1 MADGRAVTQSRS
13 EAVAAGR
20 SAAAGD
26 DGLVRALGL
35 WDSTL
40 LVIGLVIGSAVFL
53 VTGGPNGVAR
63 LLPSPGL
70 LILGWVAGGIL
81 SFAGALV
88 YAELGA
94 ALPRAGGQ
102 YVFLREAYG
111 DLTGFLYGWTLFTV
125 IHTGTLAALAVG
137 YARYFGIFFPSL
149 GADRVLWALPL
160 IGHTLSISAGQLN
173 AVAVIVFLSIVNYFG
188 VKEGSLF
195 QGIVTLV
202 KIASFAGFM
211 VLGIVIGTGSWSH
224 LAPLFG
230 GGAGPAVAAVAPG
243 AATAVPGAGGFGMGA
258 FILSMVA
265 MLWAYEGWNNITFTA
280 GEIKDPQRNL
290 PRSLILGMS
299 AITLIYVGM
308 NLVYLYAMPIGD
320 MISSETIGE
329 AAAGRLFGPAG
340 SSLMSLCV
348 LISVFGCISATVISG
363 PRVFY
368 AMAKDGLFFRR
379 IASVHPRHR
388 TPSQAI
394 LWQCVWSSA
403 LCLSGTYDQLYT
415 FVIFAAVLFYAL
427 AGASVIVLR
436 RRHPEWPRPYR
447 TWGYPFTPI
456 LYVGTCVIVLVN
468 TLMNQP
474 VESGWGLA
482 ILACGLPAYL
492 YWRRRKRGAGAPI
505 ASGPLTGPA

>member
-1 MADGRAVTQSRS
+1 MSGSSERAGSS
-13 EAVAAGR
+13 PVAGASGQ
-20 SAAAGD
+20 AGD
-26 DGLVRALGL
+26 AGLVRALGL

-53 VTGGPNGVAR
+53 VTGGAGGVAR

-70 LILGWVAGGIL
+70 LIAGWIAGGVL

-102 YVFLREAYG
+102 YLFLREAYG
-111 DLTGFLYGWTLFTV
+111 DLTGFLYGWTLFAV

-137 YARYFGIFFPSL
+137 YARYFGLFVPALGTDRALASFPIL
-149 GADRVLWALPL
+149 GR
-160 IGHTLSISAGQLN
+160 TFEISAGQIN
-173 AVAVIVFLSIVNYFG
+173 AVFVIVLLSIVNYFG

-195 QGIVTLV
+195 QGIVTVV

-211 VLGIVIGTGSWSH
+211 LLGVAIGRGSWSH
-224 LAPLFG
+224 FATTPAAGAAP
-230 GGAGPAVAAVAPG
+230 GAVG
-243 AATAVPGAGGFGMGA
+243 AATAGFGPGA

-290 PRSLILGMS
+290 PLSLILGMS
-299 AITLIYVGM
+299 AITQIYVGM
-308 NLVYLYAMPIGD
+308 NLVYVYAMPVGD
-320 MISSETIGE
+320 MFGTETIGE
-329 AAAGRLFGPAG
+329 AAAERLFGPFGAR
-340 SSLMSLCV
+340 LMSLAV
-348 LISVFGCISATVISG
+348 LVSVFGCISATVISG

-368 AMAKDGLFFRR
+368 AMASDGLFFKS
-379 IASVHPRHR
+379 IAEVHARHR
-388 TPSQAI
+388 TPVKAI
-394 LWQCVWSSA
+394 LWQCLWSSA

-447 TWGYPFTPI
+447 TWGYPATPI
-456 LYVGTCVIVLVN
+456 LYVGVCVLVLVN
-468 TLMNQP
+468 TLVNQP

-482 ILACGLPAYL
+482 ILACGLPAYF
-492 YWRRRKRGAGAPI
+492 YWKRRRVAAAERAA
-505 ASGPLTGPA
+505 

>member
-1 MADGRAVTQSRS
+1 MTGPREGTGSQAD
-13 EAVAAGR
+13 AAAPVSAAPGR
-20 SAAAGD
+20 SAAD
-26 DGLVRALGL
+26 SGLVRALGL

-53 VTGGPNGVAR
+53 VTGGATGVAR

-111 DLTGFLYGWTLFTV
+111 DLTGFLYGWTLFAV

-137 YARYFGIFFPSL
+137 YARYFGLFVPAL
-149 GADRVLWALPL
+149 GTGHVLASVPL
-160 IGHTLSISAGQLN
+160 FGHTLPISAGQLN
-173 AVAVIVFLSIVNYFG
+173 AVAVIVVLSIVNYFG

-211 VLGIVIGTGSWSH
+211 ILGVAIGKGSWSH
-224 LAPLFG
+224 LAAPS
-230 GGAGPAVAAVAPG
+230 GA
-243 AATAVPGAGGFGMGA
+243 TPGAGAAGFGAGA

-290 PRSLILGMS
+290 PLSLILGMS

-308 NLVYLYAMPIGD
+308 NVLYLYAMPIGD
-320 MISSETIGE
+320 MFASETIGE
-329 AAAGRLFGPAG
+329 AAAGRLFGPTG
-340 SSLMSLCV
+340 STLMSLCV

-368 AMAKDGLFFRR
+368 AMAKDGLFFRQ
-379 IASVHPRHR
+379 IAAVHPRYR
-388 TPSQAI
+388 TPTKAI
-394 LWQCVWSSA
+394 LWQCLWSSA

-427 AGASVIVLR
+427 AGAAVIVLR
-436 RRHPEWPRPYR
+436 RRHPEWSRPYR
-447 TWGYPFTPI
+447 TWGYPVTPI
-456 LYVGTCVIVLVN
+456 VYVGVCVIVLVN
-468 TLMNQP
+468 TLVNQP

-492 YWRRRKRGAGAPI
+492 YWKRRRDGTAARAA
-505 ASGPLTGPA
+505 

>member
-1 MADGRAVTQSRS
+1 MSDPREG
-13 EAVAAGR
+13 E
-20 SAAAGD
+20 

-53 VTGGPNGVAR
+53 VTGGAGGVAR

-70 LILGWVAGGIL
+70 LILGWIAGGLL

-94 ALPRAGGQ
+94 AMPRAGGQ
-102 YVFLREAYG
+102 YLFLREAYG

-125 IHTGTLAALAVG
+125 IHTGSLAALAVG
-137 YARYFGIFFPSL
+137 YARYFGVFVPAL
-149 GADRVLWALPL
+149 GTDRIVAALPL
-160 IGHTLSISAGQLN
+160 FGHTLSISAGQLN
-173 AVAVIVFLSIVNYFG
+173 AVAVIVLLSIVNYFG

-195 QGIVTLV
+195 QGMVTVV

-211 VLGIVIGTGSWSH
+211 VLGIAIGKGSWSH
-224 LAPLFG
+224 LAAAPPASAAST
-230 GGAGPAVAAVAPG
+230 GA
-243 AATAVPGAGGFGMGA
+243 AGGFGLGA

-308 NLVYLYAMPIGD
+308 NVIYLYAMPIGEMVSTD
-320 MISSETIGE
+320 TIGE

-348 LISVFGCISATVISG
+348 LVSVFGCISATVISG

-388 TPSQAI
+388 TPAQAI
-394 LWQCVWSSA
+394 LWQCIWSSA

-447 TWGYPFTPI
+447 TWGYPVTPI
-456 LYVGTCVIVLVN
+456 VYVGVCVLVLGN
-468 TLMNQP
+468 TLINQP

-482 ILACGLPAYL
+482 ILGCGLPAYV
-492 YWRRRKRGAGAPI
+492 YWRRQRRDA
-505 ASGPLTGPA
+505 

>member
-1 MADGRAVTQSRS
+1 MSGRS
-13 EAVAAGR
+13 ERAGSPLVAGA
-20 SAAAGD
+20 SEQAGD
-26 DGLVRALGL
+26 SGLVRVLGL

-53 VTGGPNGVAR
+53 VTGGASGVAR

-70 LILGWVAGGIL
+70 LIAGWIAGGVL

-111 DLTGFLYGWTLFTV
+111 DLTGFLYGWTLFAV

-137 YARYFGIFFPSL
+137 YARYFGIFVPALGTDHALASFPIL
-149 GADRVLWALPL
+149 GR
-160 IGHTLSISAGQLN
+160 TFEISAGQIN
-173 AVAVIVFLSIVNYFG
+173 AVFVIVLLSIINYFG

-195 QGIVTLV
+195 QGVVTVV

-211 VLGIVIGTGSWSH
+211 ILGVAIGRGSWSH
-224 LAPLFG
+224 FVPLFG
-230 GGAGPAVAAVAPG
+230 AVGGGAAQSAGAAPG
-243 AATAVPGAGGFGMGA
+243 AMGAAASGFGLGA

-290 PRSLILGMS
+290 PLSLIFGMS

-308 NLVYLYAMPIGD
+308 NLVYLYAMPVGD
-320 MISSETIGE
+320 MFATETIGE
-329 AAAGRLFGPAG
+329 AAAGRLFGPFGAR
-340 SSLMSLCV
+340 LMSLSV
-348 LISVFGCISATVISG
+348 LVSVFGCISATVISG

-368 AMAKDGLFFRR
+368 AMANDGLFFKS
-379 IASVHPRHR
+379 IAEVHPRHR
-388 TPSQAI
+388 TPVKAI
-394 LWQCVWSSA
+394 FWQCLWSSA

-415 FVIFAAVLFYAL
+415 FAMFAAVLFYAL
-427 AGASVIVLR
+427 AGASVVVLR

-447 TWGYPFTPI
+447 TWGYPLTPI
-456 LYVGTCVIVLVN
+456 LYVGVCLVVLVN
-468 TLMNQP
+468 TLINQP

-492 YWRRRKRGAGAPI
+492 YWKGRRV
-505 ASGPLTGPA
+505 ASPGRAA

>member
-1 MADGRAVTQSRS
+1 MAGTHEGTGAPRDGS
-13 EAVAAGR
+13 AAGR
-20 SAAAGD
+20 AASGAEAGD
-26 DGLVRALGL
+26 GGLVRALGL

-53 VTGGPNGVAR
+53 VTGGSSGVAR

-70 LILGWVAGGIL
+70 LIVGWIAGGLL

-111 DLTGFLYGWTLFTV
+111 DLTGFLYGWTLFAV

-137 YARYFGIFFPSL
+137 YARYFGIFFPAL
-149 GADRVLWALPL
+149 GTDHVLAALPL
-160 IGHTLSISAGQLN
+160 FGHTLTISAAQLN

-195 QGIVTLV
+195 QGIITVV

-211 VLGIVIGTGSWSH
+211 VLGIAIGKGSWSH
-224 LAPLFG
+224 FAPLFG
-230 GGAGPAVAAVAPG
+230 AAGGATAAG
-243 AATAVPGAGGFGMGA
+243 ATSTTTAVTAPAAGGFGLGA

-290 PRSLILGMS
+290 PRSLVLGMT

-308 NLVYLYAMPIGD
+308 NLVYLYAMPVGD
-320 MISSETIGE
+320 MVATDTIGE
-329 AAAGRLFGPAG
+329 AAAGRLFGPLG
-340 SSLMSLCV
+340 SRLMSLSV

-368 AMAKDGLFFRR
+368 AMAKDGLFFRG
-379 IASVHPRHR
+379 IAEVHPLHR
-388 TPSQAI
+388 TPVKAI
-394 LWQCVWSSA
+394 FWQCVWSSA

-447 TWGYPFTPI
+447 TWGYPATP
-456 LYVGTCVIVLVN
+456 LVYVGVCVVVLVN
-468 TLMNQP
+468 TLINQP

-492 YWRRRKRGAGAPI
+492 YWKRRKGGVGGRAA
-505 ASGPLTGPA
+505 

>member
-1 MADGRAVTQSRS
+1 MTGTRET
-13 EAVAAGR
+13 
-20 SAAAGD
+20 D

-53 VTGGPNGVAR
+53 VTGGASGVAR
-63 LLPSPGL
+63 LLPTPGL
-70 LILGWVAGGIL
+70 LILGWIAGGLL

-94 ALPRAGGQ
+94 AMPRAGGQ

-125 IHTGTLAALAVG
+125 IHTGSLAALAVG
-137 YARYFGIFFPSL
+137 YARYFGVFVPAL
-149 GADRVLWALPL
+149 GTDRIVAALPL
-160 IGHTLSISAGQLN
+160 FGHTLSISAGQLN

-202 KIASFAGFM
+202 KIASFAGFIL
-211 VLGIVIGTGSWSH
+211 LGIAIGRGSWSH
-224 LAPLFG
+224 LVPLFG
-230 GGAGPAVAAVAPG
+230 AAAGATGSEAAATAPAVTGGAGA
-243 AATAVPGAGGFGMGA
+243 FGMGP
-258 FILSMVA
+258 FILSMIA

-320 MISSETIGE
+320 MVATDTIGE
-329 AAAGRLFGPAG
+329 AAAGRLFGPLG
-340 SSLMSLCV
+340 STLMSLCV
-348 LISVFGCISATVISG
+348 LVSVFGCISATVISG

-379 IASVHPRHR
+379 IAAVHPRHR
-388 TPSQAI
+388 TPAQAI

-447 TWGYPFTPI
+447 TWGYPVTPI
-456 LYVGTCVIVLVN
+456 LYVGVSVVVLGN
-468 TLMNQP
+468 TLINQP

-482 ILACGLPAYL
+482 ILGCGLPAYA
-492 YWRRRKRGAGAPI
+492 YWRRKRTA
-505 ASGPLTGPA
+505 

>member
-1 MADGRAVTQSRS
+1 MDSTREGTGSRS
-13 EAVAAGR
+13 GAGAAGR
-20 SAAAGD
+20 GVPGASSDGD
-26 DGLVRALGL
+26 LVRALGL
-35 WDSTL
+35 GDSTL

-53 VTGGPNGVAR
+53 VTGGSSGVAR

-70 LILGWVAGGIL
+70 LILGWVAGGLL

-111 DLTGFLYGWTLFTV
+111 DLTGFLYGWTLFAV

-137 YARYFGIFFPSL
+137 YARYFGLFVPAL
-149 GADRVLWALPL
+149 GTGRVLASVPFFGHALP
-160 IGHTLSISAGQLN
+160 ISAGQLN
-173 AVAVIVFLSIVNYFG
+173 AVAVIVLLSIVNYFG

-195 QGIVTLV
+195 QGVVTLV
-202 KIASFAGFM
+202 KILSFAGFM
-211 VLGIVIGTGSWSH
+211 VLGVAIGKGSWSH
-224 LAPLFG
+224 LA
-230 GGAGPAVAAVAPG
+230 AGPAAAPDAGAP
-243 AATAVPGAGGFGMGA
+243 TFGIGS

-280 GEIKDPQRNL
+280 GEIRSPEHNL
-290 PRSLILGMS
+290 PLSLILGMS

-308 NLVYLYAMPIGD
+308 NLVYLYAMPVAD
-320 MISSETIGE
+320 MFTTETIGE

-340 SSLMSLCV
+340 ATLMSLCV

-368 AMAKDGLFFRR
+368 AMAKDGLFFRQ
-379 IASVHPRHR
+379 IAAVHPRHR
-388 TPSQAI
+388 TPTRAI
-394 LWQCVWSSA
+394 LWQCLWSSA
-403 LCLSGTYDQLYT
+403 LCLSGSYDQLYT

-447 TWGYPFTPI
+447 TWGYPVTPI
-456 LYVGTCVIVLVN
+456 LYVGVCVVVLGN
-468 TLMNQP
+468 TLVNQP

-482 ILACGLPAYL
+482 ILACAAFISAA
-492 YWRRRKRGAGAPI
+492 RI
-505 ASGPLTGPA
+505 

>member
-1 MADGRAVTQSRS
+1 MR
-13 EAVAAGR
+13 
-20 SAAAGD
+20 AAAGTGEPEGT
-26 DGLVRALGL
+26 GLVRALGL

-70 LILGWVAGGIL
+70 LILGWIAGGIL

-137 YARYFGIFFPSL
+137 YARYFGIFFPAL
-149 GADRVLWALPL
+149 GTDRVLASPSLL
-160 IGHTLSISAGQLN
+160 GHTLPISAGQLN

-195 QGIVTLV
+195 QGIVTVV
-202 KIASFAGFM
+202 KMASFAGFM
-211 VLGIVIGTGSWSH
+211 VLGVAIGRGSWSH
-224 LAPLFG
+224 FVPLFG
-230 GGAGPAVAAVAPG
+230 AAGGAGAIAADAG
-243 AATAVPGAGGFGMGA
+243 AAPAAGAGGFGLGA

-290 PRSLILGMS
+290 PLSLILGMTV
-299 AITLIYVGM
+299 ITLIYVGM
-308 NLVYLYAMPIGD
+308 NLVYLYAMPLGD
-320 MISSETIGE
+320 MVSTETIGE
-329 AAAGRLFGPAG
+329 AAAARLFGPFG
-340 SSLMSLCV
+340 SKLMSLSV
-348 LISVFGCISATVISG
+348 LVSVFGCISATVISG

-368 AMAKDGLFFRR
+368 AMATDGLFFRR
-379 IASVHPRHR
+379 IADVHPRYR
-388 TPSQAI
+388 TPAKAI

-447 TWGYPFTPI
+447 TWGYPVTP
-456 LYVGTCVIVLVN
+456 LVYVGLCAIVLVN
-468 TLMNQP
+468 TLINQP

-492 YWRRRKRGAGAPI
+492 YWKRRKGDAAGRMP
-505 ASGPLTGPA
+505 

>member
-1 MADGRAVTQSRS
+1 MSDPR
-13 EAVAAGR
+13 E
-20 SAAAGD
+20 GD

-53 VTGGPNGVAR
+53 VTGGASGVAR

-70 LILGWVAGGIL
+70 LLLGWIAGGAL

-94 ALPRAGGQ
+94 AMPRAGGQ

-125 IHTGTLAALAVG
+125 IHTGSLAALAVG
-137 YARYFGIFFPSL
+137 YARYFGVFVPAL
-149 GADRVLWALPL
+149 GTDRIVAALPL
-160 IGHTLSISAGQLN
+160 FGHTLSISAGQLN
-173 AVAVIVFLSIVNYFG
+173 AVAVIVLLSIVNYFG

-195 QGIVTLV
+195 QGIVTVV

-211 VLGIVIGTGSWSH
+211 VLGIAVGKGSWSH
-224 LAPLFG
+224 LASAPATT
-230 GGAGPAVAAVAPG
+230 GA
-243 AATAVPGAGGFGMGA
+243 AGGFGLGP

-320 MISSETIGE
+320 MVSTDTIGE
-329 AAAGRLFGPAG
+329 AAAGRLFGPVG

-348 LISVFGCISATVISG
+348 LVSVFGCISATVISG

-388 TPSQAI
+388 TPAQAI
-394 LWQCVWSSA
+394 LWQCIWSSA

-447 TWGYPFTPI
+447 TWGYPVTPI
-456 LYVGTCVIVLVN
+456 VYVGVCVVVLGY
-468 TLMNQP
+468 TLVNQP

-482 ILACGLPAYL
+482 ILGCGLPAYF
-492 YWRRRKRGAGAPI
+492 YWRRQKGHA
-505 ASGPLTGPA
+505 

>member
-1 MADGRAVTQSRS
+1 MTVPREATGTPARLTTGVESADR
-13 EAVAAGR
+13 
-20 SAAAGD
+20 
-26 DGLVRALGL
+26 GLIRALGL
-35 WDSTL
+35 WDATL

-53 VTGGPNGVAR
+53 VTGGPGGVAH

-70 LILGWVAGGIL
+70 LLVGWIAGGML

-111 DLTGFLYGWTLFTV
+111 DLTGFLYGWTLFAV

-137 YARYFGIFFPSL
+137 YARYFGLFVPAL
-149 GADRVLWALPL
+149 GTDRTLASLPL
-160 IGHTLSISAGQLN
+160 LGHTVAISAGQLN

-195 QGIVTLV
+195 QGIVTVV

-211 VLGIVIGTGSWSH
+211 VLGVAIGNGSWSH
-224 LAPLFG
+224 FVPLFG
-230 GGAGPAVAAVAPG
+230 GDGAP
-243 AATAVPGAGGFGMGA
+243 AVPGPAGAAPGGFGLGP

-290 PRSLILGMS
+290 PLSLILGMS

-308 NLVYLYAMPIGD
+308 NVVYLYAMPVRD
-320 MISSETIGE
+320 MISTGTIGE
-329 AAAGRLFGPAG
+329 AAAGRLFGPLG
-340 SSLMSLCV
+340 SKLMSLSV
-348 LISVFGCISATVISG
+348 LVSVFGCISATVISG

-368 AMAKDGLFFRR
+368 AMANDGLFFRG
-379 IASVHPRHR
+379 IAEVHPRHR
-388 TPSQAI
+388 TPVKAI
-394 LWQCVWSSA
+394 LWQGLWSSA

-447 TWGYPFTPI
+447 TWGYPATPI
-456 LYVGTCVIVLVN
+456 VYVGICVLVLVY
-468 TLMNQP
+468 TLVNQP

-492 YWRRRKRGAGAPI
+492 YWKRRRDGAAGRA
-505 ASGPLTGPA
+505 A

>member
-1 MADGRAVTQSRS
+1 MHAATQSRPG
-13 EAVAAGR
+13 AGH
-20 SAAAGD
+20 AGD

-35 WDSTL
+35 WDTTL

-70 LILGWVAGGIL
+70 LILGWVAGGVL

-94 ALPRAGGQ
+94 ALPRSGGQ

-137 YARYFGIFFPSL
+137 YARYFGIFIPSL
-149 GADRVLWALPL
+149 GTHRVLAALPL
-160 IGHTLSISAGQLN
+160 FGHTLSISAGQLN
-173 AVAVIVFLSIVNYFG
+173 AVAVIVLLSIVNYFG

-211 VLGIVIGTGSWSH
+211 VLGIAIGHGSWSN
-224 LAPLFG
+224 L
-230 GGAGPAVAAVAPG
+230 GAGAAVAGAVAAAPG
-243 AATAVPGAGGFGMGA
+243 AGAGAAGGFGMGA
-258 FILSMVA
+258 FVLSMVA

-308 NLVYLYAMPIGD
+308 NLVYLYAMPVGD
-320 MISSETIGE
+320 MVSTETIGE

-348 LISVFGCISATVISG
+348 LVSVFGCISATVISG

-379 IASVHPRHR
+379 MAAVHPRHR
-388 TPSQAI
+388 TPVQAI

-436 RRHPEWPRPYR
+436 LRHPEWPRPYR
-447 TWGYPFTPI
+447 TWGYPVTP
-456 LYVGTCVIVLVN
+456 LLFVGICVIVLLN
-468 TLMNQP
+468 TLINQP

-492 YWRRRKRGAGAPI
+492 HWRRQKSAAAPVP
-505 ASGPLTGPA
+505 SGPPPGPA

>member
-1 MADGRAVTQSRS
+1 M
-13 EAVAAGR
+13 
-20 SAAAGD
+20 SAPREGEV
-26 DGLVRALGL
+26 GLVRALGL

-53 VTGGPNGVAR
+53 VTGGANGVAR

-70 LILGWVAGGIL
+70 LILGWIAGGVL

-94 ALPRAGGQ
+94 AMPHAGGQ

-125 IHTGTLAALAVG
+125 IHTGSLAALAVG
-137 YARYFGIFFPSL
+137 YARYFGVFVPAL
-149 GADRVLWALPL
+149 GTDRVVAALPL
-160 IGHTLSISAGQLN
+160 FGHTLSISAGQLN
-173 AVAVIVFLSIVNYFG
+173 AVAVIVLLSVVNYFG

-195 QGIVTLV
+195 QGIVTVV

-211 VLGIVIGTGSWSH
+211 LLGIALGKGSWSH
-224 LAPLFG
+224 LVPLFG
-230 GGAGPAVAAVAPG
+230 GSAG
-243 AATAVPGAGGFGMGA
+243 AAAAPDMAAAAASAATNAGGAAGGFGLGA
-258 FILSMVA
+258 FILSLVA

-280 GEIKDPQRNL
+280 GEIRDPQKNL

-320 MISSETIGE
+320 MPSTDTIGE
-329 AAAGRLFGPAG
+329 AAAGRLFGPVG

-348 LISVFGCISATVISG
+348 LVSVFGCISATVISG

-388 TPSQAI
+388 TPAQAI

-447 TWGYPFTPI
+447 TWGYPVTPI
-456 LYVGTCVIVLVN
+456 LYVGVCVVVLGN
-468 TLMNQP
+468 TLINQP

-482 ILACGLPAYL
+482 ILGCGLPAYV
-492 YWRRRKRGAGAPI
+492 YWRRQRRNA
-505 ASGPLTGPA
+505 

>member
-1 MADGRAVTQSRS
+1 MTGPRQETGSRAGGTPPGRGAAGGRTADG
-13 EAVAAGR
+13 
-20 SAAAGD
+20 
-26 DGLVRALGL
+26 GLVRALGL

-53 VTGGPNGVAR
+53 VTGGSSGVAR

-70 LILGWVAGGIL
+70 LILGWVAGGVL

-111 DLTGFLYGWTLFTV
+111 DLTGFLYGWTLFAV

-137 YARYFGIFFPSL
+137 YARYFGLFIPSL
-149 GADRVLWALPL
+149 GTGRVLLSLPVL
-160 IGHTLSISAGQLN
+160 GHSLSISAGQLN
-173 AVAVIVFLSIVNYFG
+173 AVAVIVLLSIVNYFG

-195 QGIVTLV
+195 QGIITVV
-202 KIASFAGFM
+202 KLASFAGFM
-211 VLGIVIGTGSWSH
+211 ILGVAIGKGSWSH
-224 LAPLFG
+224 FVPLFG
-230 GGAGPAVAAVAPG
+230 PAAAG
-243 AATAVPGAGGFGMGA
+243 AASGFGLGA

-290 PRSLILGMS
+290 PLSLILGMT

-320 MISSETIGE
+320 MVSTETIGE
-329 AAAGRLFGPAG
+329 AAAGRLFGPFG
-340 SSLMSLCV
+340 SRLMSLSV
-348 LISVFGCISATVISG
+348 LVSVFGCISATVISG

-368 AMAKDGLFFRR
+368 AMANDGLFFRQ
-379 IASVHPRHR
+379 IAEVHPRHR
-388 TPSQAI
+388 TPTKAI

-447 TWGYPFTPI
+447 TWGYPITP
-456 LYVGTCVIVLVN
+456 LVYVGICAVVLVN
-468 TLMNQP
+468 TLLNQP

-482 ILACGLPAYL
+482 ILACGLPAYF
-492 YWRRRKRGAGAPI
+492 YWKRA
-505 ASGPLTGPA
+505 

>member
-1 MADGRAVTQSRS
+1 MTGPREGTGSQAD
-13 EAVAAGR
+13 AAAPVSAAPGR
-20 SAAAGD
+20 SAAD
-26 DGLVRALGL
+26 SGLVRALGL

-53 VTGGPNGVAR
+53 VTGGSSGVAR

-70 LILGWVAGGIL
+70 LILGWVAGGLL

-137 YARYFGIFFPSL
+137 YARYFGVFFPAL
-149 GADRVLWALPL
+149 GTDRVLASLPVF
-160 IGHTLSISAGQLN
+160 GHALSISAGQLN
-173 AVAVIVFLSIVNYFG
+173 AVGVIVLLSIVNYFG
-188 VKEGSLF
+188 VKEGTLF
-195 QGIVTLV
+195 QGIITVV

-211 VLGIVIGTGSWSH
+211 ILGVAIGKGSWSH
-224 LAPLFG
+224 FVPLFG
-230 GGAGPAVAAVAPG
+230 SGGGSD
-243 AATAVPGAGGFGMGA
+243 ATVGAVPGA

-280 GEIKDPQRNL
+280 GEIKNPQRNL
-290 PRSLILGMS
+290 PLSLILGMT

-308 NLVYLYAMPIGD
+308 NLVYLYAMPVGD
-320 MISSETIGE
+320 MVSTETIGE
-329 AAAGRLFGPAG
+329 AAAARLFGPLG
-340 SSLMSLCV
+340 SRLMSLSV
-348 LISVFGCISATVISG
+348 LVSVFGCISATVISG

-368 AMAKDGLFFRR
+368 AMARDGLFFRQ
-379 IASVHPRHR
+379 IGEVHPRHR
-388 TPSQAI
+388 TPVKAI
-394 LWQCVWSSA
+394 LWQCVWASA

-447 TWGYPFTPI
+447 TWGYPLTP
-456 LYVGTCVIVLVN
+456 LFYVGVCAIVLVN
-468 TLMNQP
+468 TLVRQP
-474 VESGWGLA
+474 VESGWGLG
-482 ILACGLPAYL
+482 ILACGLPAYV
-492 YWRRRKRGAGAPI
+492 YWKRA
-505 ASGPLTGPA
+505 

>member
-1 MADGRAVTQSRS
+1 MAGTREATGSRS
-13 EAVAAGR
+13 GASAPGQSEAAGGN
-20 SAAAGD
+20 AGD
-26 DGLVRALGL
+26 DGLIRALGL

-53 VTGGPNGVAR
+53 VTGGQSGVAR

-137 YARYFGIFFPSL
+137 YARYFGIFFPAL
-149 GADRVLWALPL
+149 GTDRVLAALPL
-160 IGHTLSISAGQLN
+160 FGHTFSISAGQLN

-188 VKEGSLF
+188 IKEGSLF

-211 VLGIVIGTGSWSH
+211 VLGIAIGTGSWSN
-224 LAPLFG
+224 LAL
-230 GGAGPAVAAVAPG
+230 PAPAAQG
-243 AATAVPGAGGFGMGA
+243 AADGFGPGA

-290 PRSLILGMS
+290 PLSLILGMS

-308 NLVYLYAMPIGD
+308 NLVYLYAMPVGD
-320 MISSETIGE
+320 MMSTETIGE
-329 AAAGRLFGPAG
+329 AAAGRLFGPVG

-348 LISVFGCISATVISG
+348 LVSVFGCISATVISG

-368 AMAKDGLFFRR
+368 AMAKDGLFFQR
-379 IASVHPRHR
+379 IATVHPLHR
-388 TPSQAI
+388 TPAQAI

-447 TWGYPFTPI
+447 TWGYPVTPL
-456 LYVGTCVIVLVN
+456 LYVGICVIVLVN
-468 TLMNQP
+468 TLVNQP

-492 YWRRRKRGAGAPI
+492 YWRRQRIGMRRSA
-505 ASGPLTGPA
+505 

>member
-1 MADGRAVTQSRS
+1 MSDPR
-13 EAVAAGR
+13 E
-20 SAAAGD
+20 GD

-53 VTGGPNGVAR
+53 VTGGANGVAR

-70 LILGWVAGGIL
+70 LILGWIAGGIL

-94 ALPRAGGQ
+94 AMPRAGGQ

-125 IHTGTLAALAVG
+125 IHTGSLAALAVG
-137 YARYFGIFFPSL
+137 YARYFGVFVPSL
-149 GADRVLWALPL
+149 GTDRIVAALPL
-160 IGHTLSISAGQLN
+160 FGHSLSISAGQLN
-173 AVAVIVFLSIVNYFG
+173 AVAVIVLLSIVNYFG

-211 VLGIVIGTGSWSH
+211 VLGILVGTGSWSH
-224 LAPLFG
+224 LVPLFA
-230 GGAGPAVAAVAPG
+230 GGAGAGDTVAPG
-243 AATAVPGAGGFGMGA
+243 AAAAAPAVTGAAGGFGFGT
-258 FILSMVA
+258 FILSLVA

-290 PRSLILGMS
+290 PRALILGMS

-320 MISSETIGE
+320 MVSTDTIGE
-329 AAAGRLFGPAG
+329 AAAGRLFGPIG
-340 SSLMSLCV
+340 STLMSVCV
-348 LISVFGCISATVISG
+348 LVSVFGCISATVISG

-388 TPSQAI
+388 TPAQAI

-447 TWGYPFTPI
+447 TWGYPVTPI
-456 LYVGTCVIVLVN
+456 LYVGVCVVVLGN
-468 TLMNQP
+468 TLINQP

-482 ILACGLPAYL
+482 ILGCGLPAYV
-492 YWRRRKRGAGAPI
+492 YWRRKRSAA
-505 ASGPLTGPA
+505 